1 MTLGLEAS
9 LDRSPIVELA
19 SLQGN
24 SKSQKFHLSPGT
36 HGIDLADL
44 ELTTLGLKTCAATP
58 GL

>member
-36 HGIDLADL
+36 EVSFSL
-44 ELTTLGLKTCAATP
+44 ETYKHTFTP
-58 GL
+58 IRIYIVI